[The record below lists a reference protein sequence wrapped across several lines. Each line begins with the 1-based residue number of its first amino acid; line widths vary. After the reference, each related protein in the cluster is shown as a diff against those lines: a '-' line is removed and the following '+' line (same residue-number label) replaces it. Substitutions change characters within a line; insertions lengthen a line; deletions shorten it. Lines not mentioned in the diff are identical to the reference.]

1 MGRKRIVTRDAILDA
16 AEEVIRNS
24 HGHQLSL
31 QLVADAANIT
41 KGSIAHNFRTKDELL
56 LAVFARESA
65 RFQNEAAMAGGA
77 DGTETRERD
86 SVDPNPD
93 GHPVDRV
100 LGWISATR
108 GENEAMI
115 TKAASLLIHM
125 LPSEPRREMV
135 IASYERVL
143 GGIDTG
149 TPEGRAA
156 FVAFMAV
163 EGLFLLR
170 GLGILRLSEDQWQD
184 YLDVIRDECLAKA

>member
-31 QLVADAANIT
+31 QLVAEAANIT

-56 LAVFARESA
+56 LAVYARESA
-65 RFQNEAAMAGGA
+65 RFESEAASVEGA
-77 DGTETRERD
+77 AETVMRERD
-86 SVDPNPD
+86 LGSPHPCRD
-93 GHPVDRV
+93 PVDRIA
-100 LGWISATR
+100 GWISATR
-108 GENEAMI
+108 RENEAMI
-115 TKAASLLIHM
+115 MKAANLLIHM

-135 IASYERVL
+135 AASYERML
-143 GGIDTG
+143 EGIDTG

-170 GLGILRLSEDQWQD
+170 GLGLLQLSEAQWQN
-184 YLDVIRDECLAKA
+184 YLDTIRDECLT